1 MVDNVGIE
9 RVEQEDIDELKVED
23 SVQTPKQDVQYKI
36 EGEEVDEEEVV
47 GQSDFYANLA
57 EELDETV

>member
-9 RVEQEDIDELKVED
+9 RVEQEDIEELKVED

-36 EGEEVDEEEVV
+36 EDSLNVIYYNR
-47 GQSDFYANLA
+47 FW
-57 EELDETV
+57 